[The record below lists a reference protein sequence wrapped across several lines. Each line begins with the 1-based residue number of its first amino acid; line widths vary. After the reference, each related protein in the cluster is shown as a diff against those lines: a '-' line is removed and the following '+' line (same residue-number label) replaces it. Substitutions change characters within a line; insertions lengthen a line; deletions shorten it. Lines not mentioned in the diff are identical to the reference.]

1 MNILEQ
7 LSSATGQHESNLELI
22 EECLSNP
29 AMLHTIAEGLRAG
42 SSAERNDCAKIVLG
56 VAQRSPSH
64 VSGFIS
70 DIVEMVSD
78 PLIAIAKSGLRI
90 MTCIV
95 RDAPQDV
102 FAQRQLLFDICMAET
117 TLSVH
122 AVRVINELNKHSA
135 NYRGHLRG
143 ITGRILRQCS
153 DRYLGKFTDA
163 LSDAIGFSADLK
175 SYIRA
180 SATERAPQIE
190 SKADRALFD
199 KVLDGI
205 SKASN

>member
-1 MNILEQ
+1 MNILDQ

-42 SSAERNDCAKIVLG
+42 SSAERNDCAKILYG
-56 VAQRSPSH
+56 VALRSPSS
-64 VSGFIS
+64 VSTFIP

-78 PLIAIAKSGLRI
+78 PLVAIAKSGLRI
-90 MTCIV
+90 LACVV
-95 RDAPQDV
+95 RDAPQAV
-102 FAQRQLLFDICMAET
+102 FSQRQLLFDICMSET
-117 TLSVH
+117 TLSVY

-153 DRYLGKFTDA
+153 DKYLGKFTDA

-180 SATERAPQIE
+180 SEKDRAPNIT
-190 SKADRALFD
+190 SKSDRALFD
-199 KVLDGI
+199 KVLADI
-205 SKASN
+205 SKAAN